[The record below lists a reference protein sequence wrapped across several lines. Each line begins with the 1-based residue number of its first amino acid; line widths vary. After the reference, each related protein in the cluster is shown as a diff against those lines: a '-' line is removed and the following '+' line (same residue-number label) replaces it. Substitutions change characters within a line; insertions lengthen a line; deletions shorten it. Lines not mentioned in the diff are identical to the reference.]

1 MNTCTTCGGS
11 RPSASRHREC
21 DSCRKMRYN
30 KQHSKQ
36 CPGCNKLIWYQA
48 DFCKSCKQ
56 LGTNNPKYR
65 GGITY
70 NSKGYLQELQS
81 DGSYKLQHRIVMEQ
95 ILGRELLETE
105 QVHHRNR
112 IRDDNRPENLEL
124 WTTAQPPGARV
135 EDLLKWAKELIALY
149 EK

>member
-1 MNTCTTCGGS
+1 
-11 RPSASRHREC
+11 
-21 DSCRKMRYN
+21 
-30 KQHSKQ
+30 
-36 CPGCNKLIWYQA
+36 
-48 DFCKSCKQ
+48 
-56 LGTNNPKYR
+56 
-65 GGITY
+65 
-70 NSKGYLQELQS
+70 
-81 DGSYKLQHRIVMEQ
+81 MEQ

-135 EDLLKWAKELIALY
+135 KDLLKWAKELIALY